1 MYVKV
6 NIMEEFICSLDLIYS
21 RSSSLD
27 AIHHTIKG
35 SSSLSI
41 NKKFLDIK
49 NKSSLNNIGL

>member
-1 MYVKV
+1 
-6 NIMEEFICSLDLIYS
+6 MEEFICSLDLIYS

-27 AIHHTIKG
+27 AILHTIKG